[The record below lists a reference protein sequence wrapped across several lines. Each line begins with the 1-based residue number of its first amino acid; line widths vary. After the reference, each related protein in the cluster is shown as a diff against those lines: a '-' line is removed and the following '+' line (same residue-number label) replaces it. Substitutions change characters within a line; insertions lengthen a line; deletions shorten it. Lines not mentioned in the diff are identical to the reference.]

1 MASRTSYLR
10 VRPLRAQPLG
20 AAGVAP
26 LLTRLHRN
34 AVGAKLEYLDLSST
48 EMCCAGAAAAGRY
61 LGGRGCTAL
70 RCLEL
75 SNCGIGLEGARAL
88 AAGLEANGTLKFVN
102 ISRNQ
107 IATEGMLALGVALQ
121 RSERSV
127 LGYAVCDSFR

>member
-1 MASRTSYLR
+1 M
-10 VRPLRAQPLG
+10 
-20 AAGVAP
+20 
-26 LLTRLHRN
+26 
-34 AVGAKLEYLDLSST
+34 
-48 EMCCAGAAAAGRY
+48 
-61 LGGRGCTAL
+61 
-70 RCLEL
+70 
-75 SNCGIGLEGARAL
+75 